1 MPIGDHIRDLRW
13 ARRLKQG
20 ELADRAGIAQNTLS
34 QIELGKT
41 TPSVPTLE
49 KIARALSLDLSELLL
64 EEPVQEREHWEK
76 ILASVRE
83 RQRDVEAKV
92 GELVAL
98 PAHSKADLYQVKW
111 ALDEAQGCEVDLLLA
126 PPGSRRVQDK
136 IIVEIDPLTVDV
148 DQFEEWLQESEKAK
162 RFYDGIAERLVEAG
176 LAEWKERAGE
186 KAEAVPLGIGA

>member
-49 KIARALSLDLSELLL
+49 KIARALNLDLSELLL
-64 EEPVQEREHWEK
+64 EEPVQERQHWEK
-76 ILASVRE
+76 VLASVRE

-98 PAHSKADLYQVKW
+98 PDHSKANLNQVKW
-111 ALDEAQGCEVDLLLA
+111 ALDEAQECEDALTLA
-126 PPGSRRVQDK
+126 LPGSYRRHRRGRDEIAINPLAFDLDQWEEVVNARRFYDD
-136 IIVEIDPLTVDV
+136 IVERLMQVGLVELKERPG
-148 DQFEEWLQESEKAK
+148 QESEP
-162 RFYDGIAERLVEAG
+162 
-176 LAEWKERAGE
+176 
-186 KAEAVPLGIGA
+186 VPVGIGA